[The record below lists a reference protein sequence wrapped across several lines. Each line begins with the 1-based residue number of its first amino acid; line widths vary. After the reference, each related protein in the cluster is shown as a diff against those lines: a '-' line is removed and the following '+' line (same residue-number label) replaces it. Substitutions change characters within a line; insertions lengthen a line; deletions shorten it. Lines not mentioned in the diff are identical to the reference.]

1 MKTIASDYIPAIETV
16 QQQFKSW
23 RSDRGNQ
30 RTLIPEHLW
39 QSAVSLCQKNSVA
52 HVSRTLHLN
61 YSDLK
66 RRIGHLKESAPRFM
80 EIDLRE
86 FPGKWEVECER
97 PDGVRLRI
105 SGNGPAPAE
114 QMLAR
119 FLS

>member
-1 MKTIASDYIPAIETV
+1 MKTVAPDNIPVLEVV
-16 QQQFKSW
+16 QQQFKTW
-23 RSDRGNQ
+23 RSGRGNQ

-39 QSAVSLCQKNSVA
+39 ESAVSLCQKHSVA
-52 HVSRTLHLN
+52 HVSRSLHLN

-66 RRIGHLKESAPRFM
+66 RRIGQLKESAPRFM

-86 FPGKWEVECER
+86 FPGKWDVECER

-114 QMLAR
+114 QMLER